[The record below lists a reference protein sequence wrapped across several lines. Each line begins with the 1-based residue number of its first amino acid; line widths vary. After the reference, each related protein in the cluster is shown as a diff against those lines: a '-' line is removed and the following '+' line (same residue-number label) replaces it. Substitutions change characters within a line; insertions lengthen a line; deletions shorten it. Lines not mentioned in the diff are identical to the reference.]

1 MNIDSR
7 RSIKEMIVSQKAVSI
22 WLTGLSGSG
31 KSTLAYELDSSLSTQ
46 GYLTAVLD
54 GNKVRKGL
62 NSNLGFS
69 MLDRME
75 NIRRAAEV
83 SKILV
88 ENGVIA
94 INAFIAPTEKIRQM
108 AKSIVGEDDFILI
121 YLSSPLEIC
130 EKRDVKGYY
139 AKARGNSLPDFTGIS
154 SAYEIPKNANLILDT
169 AKHNIDE
176 CVEKLV
182 SFIIPKISGKISY
195 S

>member
-7 RSIKEMIVSQKAVSI
+7 RTIKEMIVSQKAISI

-31 KSTLAYELDSSLSTQ
+31 KSTLAYELDSALTTQ
-46 GYLTAVLD
+46 GFLTAVLD
-54 GNKVRKGL
+54 GDKVRKGL

-69 MLDRME
+69 IPDRTE

-94 INAFIAPTEKIRQM
+94 INAFISPTENIRQM
-108 AKSIVGEDDFILI
+108 AKGIVGADDFILI
-121 YLSSPLEIC
+121 YLNAPLDVC

-139 AKARGNSLPDFTGIS
+139 AKARVNSIRDFTGVS
-154 SAYEIPKNANLILDT
+154 AAYEIPKNADLILDT
-169 AKHNIDE
+169 AKHNIDQ

-182 SFIIPKISGKISY
+182 NFIVPKISGK
-195 S
+195 